1 MSGFILGAEG
11 TLLRKVVGS
20 LGEPEA
26 QSLGFSEE
34 WGKIG
39 LRKCILGFVYL
50 VGTQGKYTMLGLE
63 GYTNR

>member
-39 LRKCILGFVYL
+39 LRKCILGFVL
-50 VGTQGKYTMLGLE
+50 FSRYTG
-63 GYTNR
+63 

>member
-1 MSGFILGAEG
+1 MRGFILGAEG

-39 LRKCILGFVYL
+39 LRKYPRVCLFSR
-50 VGTQGKYTMLGLE
+50 YTG
-63 GYTNR
+63 